1 MKVRAKVWRAG
12 AAISVLTSM
21 LVISA
26 PTTAAAGACWTPKPE
41 EQQFR
46 ELMNVSRAATGAG
59 QLQLDPELSKAAR
72 LHTREMTSKD
82 LLYHTPDGEM
92 AHRVTHWSVLG
103 ENVGVGG
110 TVDSLNDAFMN
121 SPPHRGNILY
131 SSFRYVG
138 IGVREVDGRMWVT
151 VLFEASS
158 DPGTTLPMPNC

>member
-1 MKVRAKVWRAG
+1 MAVRAQVWKLG
-12 AAISVLTSM
+12 AVMCVMASL
-21 LVISA
+21 LVVTT
-26 PTTAAAGACWTPKPE
+26 PTNAAAGACWTPKPE
-41 EQQFR
+41 EQAFR
-46 ELMNVSRAATGAG
+46 EKMNLERAATGAG

-72 LHTREMTSKD
+72 VHTREMTSRD
-82 LLYHTPDGEM
+82 LLYHTPNNDLTR
-92 AHRVTHWSVLG
+92 RVTHWSVLG

-110 TVDSLNDAFMN
+110 TVDSLDDAFIN
-121 SPPHRGNILY
+121 SPAHRANILY

>member
-1 MKVRAKVWRAG
+1 MKVRGKIWRLG
-12 AAISVLTSM
+12 AVVSVVASLLIASN
-21 LVISA
+21 

-46 ELMNVSRAATGAG
+46 ELMNVARSTTGAG

-72 LHTREMTSKD
+72 LHTREMTTRD
-82 LLYHTPDGEM
+82 LLYHTPDNDLT
-92 AHRVTHWSVLG
+92 HRVTHWSVLG

-110 TVDSLNDAFMN
+110 TVDSLHDAFMN

-131 SSFRYVG
+131 GSFRYVG
-138 IGVREVDGRMWVT
+138 IGVREEGDRMWVT

-158 DPGTTLPMPNC
+158 DPGTTLPMPAC

>member
-1 MKVRAKVWRAG
+1 MKVRAKVWRLG
-12 AAISVLTSM
+12 AVVSVVASL
-21 LVISA
+21 LVVTN

-41 EQQFR
+41 EQAFR
-46 ELMNVSRAATGAG
+46 ELMNVSRGDAGVG

-72 LHTREMTSKD
+72 LHSREMTDRD
-82 LLYHTPDGEM
+82 LLYHTPDGDLT
-92 AHRVTHWSVLG
+92 HRVTHWSVLG

-138 IGVREVDGRMWVT
+138 IGVREENGRMWVT

-158 DPGTTLPMPNC
+158 DPGTTLRMPNC